1 MSSFCRIV
9 TFATGLMALGS
20 VRSAAQHPSPIHSG
34 GWIISGSG
42 AIGRSH
48 QSDFDANMTHIAI
61 RPSGLVFLN
70 DHFALGASVP
80 LSYTDGG
87 GSLGHSFSYGLGPT
101 ARYYFIA
108 DTSRWLPFV
117 GAAIEPQWL
126 RVHREVTILTGG
138 GAASNVSQNSN
149 GRDLSYDASAGVT
162 RLLADHVG
170 LTGELYYTHT
180 ELTGD
185 LANNQTLRSYDV
197 GARFGLTVF
206 VH

>member
-1 MSSFCRIV
+1 MSSFCRVV
-9 TFATGLMALGS
+9 TIATGPVALGS
-20 VRSAAQHPSPIHSG
+20 VRSAAQHQSAIHSG

-48 QSDFDANMTHIAI
+48 QSEFDADMTHIAV
-61 RPSGLVFLN
+61 RPSGLMFLN
-70 DHFALGASVP
+70 DHFAVGASVP

-101 ARYYFIA
+101 ARYYFVA
-108 DTSRWLPFV
+108 DTSRWLPFL

-126 RVHREVTILTGG
+126 RVRRELTIPTAGG
-138 GAASNVSQNSN
+138 TLSTVSQNST